1 MLVAHIK
8 LQTKFKPKLVLSR
21 GVSSGKVGYDQIRRL
36 PIFSPSV
43 PSREGIRPQ
52 NGFRLSSDLSSGFNG
67 PTWLSAAWH
76 MPELLERHTFK
87 KQMSGDRK
95 LFRTRRGGDKERKVE
110 PTQGQMAFALCVRAD
125 ADSTNPLSV
134 LDRGCWWQPQSIGLG
149 REEQGGGWGEGVSL
163 ATLRLGLTESFN
175 GTCSY
180 L

>member
-1 MLVAHIK
+1 MLMAHIK
-8 LQTKFKPKLVLSR
+8 LQIQFKPKLVLFR

-110 PTQGQMAFALCVRAD
+110 PTHSVWGLMLIPPIHSRSLIGAAGDNHRVLALGGK
-125 ADSTNPLSV
+125 N
-134 LDRGCWWQPQSIGLG
+134 
-149 REEQGGGWGEGVSL
+149 REGGGVGWGGVLSNP
-163 ATLRLGLTESFN
+163 SPWI
-175 GTCSY
+175 Y
-180 L
+180 WII